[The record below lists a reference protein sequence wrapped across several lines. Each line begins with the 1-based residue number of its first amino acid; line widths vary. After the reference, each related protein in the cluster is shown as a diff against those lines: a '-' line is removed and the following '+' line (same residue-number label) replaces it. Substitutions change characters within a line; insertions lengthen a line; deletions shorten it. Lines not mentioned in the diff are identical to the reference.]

1 MSNTIKSITAR
12 FFNFPQIDTDW
23 AVWLV
28 MDGADYELH
37 NFNIGFGQAVDFKG
51 QPQDEVRGGRIL
63 MTFSQALPES
73 MYQWA
78 MTAMQKSGTIVF
90 RSKTANAPLKIEF
103 TNAFCVNFTRT
114 VDQHMGIIT
123 NMIISPEEVAV
134 NDIYFENHWV
144 R

>member
-1 MSNTIKSITAR
+1 
-12 FFNFPQIDTDW
+12 
-23 AVWLV
+23 
-28 MDGADYELH
+28 
-37 NFNIGFGQAVDFKG
+37 
-51 QPQDEVRGGRIL
+51 